1 MNGRELRDALRAAA
15 TEDPAARERSWRVV
29 RAAYA
34 GYAPRRRRRPW
45 PALVAAVA
53 LSVVVAAG
61 AAAAA
66 APRSDVGR
74 WVRDV
79 LGAGEP
85 GARPVLARL
94 PGGGRLLVRAGD
106 SAWVVAPDGS
116 KRRLGAYDGASWS
129 PHGRFVVAWRG
140 HELAALDPR
149 GRVRW
154 SLARSREPVTA
165 ARWAPVDGFRIA
177 YLAGSALRV
186 VNGDGTGDRR
196 HGTRRRPRG
205 AGLAPRRGP
214 RAGVR
219 RPARA
224 HRGRR
229 GRRGAAAVAERPG
242 GGRPRARLG
251 AGRPPAARRRAPPPA
266 GARSRRRAGRRAP
279 AAAGRGARA
288 RALGAAAGRRSP
300 SCAGARRAGAASS
313 CSCVPPA
320 AASASACSSAGLG
333 ASARSP
339 GRPTAARS
347 CSPTRGR
354 TSGCSSTRARPTASA
369 PWPASR
375 ASSAPAPAP
384 PAFPRSVEWCCAGRV
399 SP

>member
-1 MNGRELRDALRAAA
+1 MTGATGTAPPSSADASAVTAVTGRELRDALRAAA
-15 TEDPAARERSWRVV
+15 SEDPAARERSWRVV

-74 WVRDV
+74 WVREV

-149 GRVRW
+149 GTRAVVARP
-154 SLARSREPVTA
+154 LAR
-165 ARWAPVDGFRIA
+165 
-177 YLAGSALRV
+177 AG
-186 VNGDGTGDRR
+186 
-196 HGTRRRPRG
+196 H
-205 AGLAPRRGP
+205 RGP
-214 RAGVR
+214 
-219 RPARA
+219 
-224 HRGRR
+224 
-229 GRRGAAAVAERPG
+229 
-242 GGRPRARLG
+242 LG
-251 AGRPPAARRRAPPPA
+251 AR
-266 GARSRRRAGRRAP
+266 
-279 AAAGRGARA
+279 
-288 RALGAAAGRRSP
+288 
-300 SCAGARRAGAASS
+300 
-313 CSCVPPA
+313 
-320 AASASACSSAGLG
+320 
-333 ASARSP
+333 
-339 GRPTAARS
+339 
-347 CSPTRGR
+347 
-354 TSGCSSTRARPTASA
+354 
-369 PWPASR
+369 
-375 ASSAPAPAP
+375 
-384 PAFPRSVEWCCAGRV
+384 
-399 SP
+399 

>member
-1 MNGRELRDALRAAA
+1 MTGRELRDALRAAA

-45 PALVAAVA
+45 PALVAAAA

-154 SLARSREPVTA
+154 SLGRSREPVTA

-196 HGTRRRPRG
+196 HGSADGRVAPAWRPDADHVLAFADKQGRIAVDAVDEGRRLWRS
-205 AGLAPRRGP
+205 APV
-214 RAGVR
+214 AGVR
-219 RPARA
+219 ELAWAPD
-224 HRGRR
+224 GRR
-229 GRRGAAAVAERPG
+229 LLV
-242 GGRPRARLG
+242 
-251 AGRPPAARRRAPPPA
+251 AARRRLLVLDRD
-266 GARSRRRAGRRAP
+266 GARVAAHSLPPGAELEHARWGPRPGTIALVRRRPASGRSEVAILRAAGGGFRERVLFSGPGRFGPIAWSPDGRALLLSYERADQWLFLYPREAGR
-279 AAAGRGARA
+279 
-288 RALGAAAGRRSP
+288 LGAVAGIARQFRS
-300 SCAGARRAGAASS
+300 G
-313 CSCVPPA
+313 
-320 AASASACSSAGLG
+320 
-333 ASARSP
+333 
-339 GRPTAARS
+339 T
-347 CSPTRGR
+347 
-354 TSGCSSTRARPTASA
+354 
-369 PWPASR
+369 
-375 ASSAPAPAP
+375 AP
-384 PAFPRSVEWCCAGRV
+384 PAFPRSVEWCCAGA
-399 SP
+399 